1 MTLSA
6 YLKNQLTIS
15 HTLFGGRMSLVLEK
29 FHDGGLFMYFILI
42 FAVATVGLI
51 VERARALYSSVKEPA
66 ADFRNRILA
75 HLPKGDYAAAA
86 EAARSSVPTTALNG
100 IVETGCR
107 LRANAAGEEELQ
119 ARMDEKLAEEISK
132 IDRRTGF
139 LAMFGNVSTL
149 LGLLGTISGM
159 ISSFAA
165 VASANPAE
173 RATMLSAGISEAM
186 NCTAFGLLVAIPA
199 LVAYAIFQNRTDRI
213 VTHLTQATA
222 QIYHDLLF
230 YTEGNVPQAARE
242 TAKRTAAATS
252 LNAQPVG
259 A

>member
-1 MTLSA
+1 
-6 YLKNQLTIS
+6 
-15 HTLFGGRMSLVLEK
+15 MSLILEK
-29 FHDGGLFMYFILI
+29 FHAGGVFMYFILI
-42 FAVATVGLI
+42 FAVCTVGFI
-51 VERARALYSSVKEPA
+51 VERAIALYSKVKEPA
-66 ADFRNRILA
+66 ADFRQKIMA
-75 HLPKGDYAAAA
+75 YLPKGDYAGAAL
-86 EAARSSVPTTALNG
+86 AAKTAVPATALNN
-100 IVETGCR
+100 IIEVGCR
-107 LRANAAGEEELQ
+107 LRATHAGEEELQ

-132 IDRRTGF
+132 IDRRIGF

-165 VASANPAE
+165 VASANPAD

-199 LVAYAIFQNRTDRI
+199 LVFYAIFQNRTDRI
-213 VTHLTQATA
+213 VTQLSQVTA

-230 YTEGNVPQAARE
+230 YTEGQGVTE
-242 TAKRTAAATS
+242 TAKQSVTRGATAPN

>member
-1 MTLSA
+1 
-6 YLKNQLTIS
+6 
-15 HTLFGGRMSLVLEK
+15 MSLIIEK
-29 FHDGGLFMYFILI
+29 FHAGGAFMYFILI
-42 FAVATVGLI
+42 FGVATVGFI
-51 VERARALYSSVKEPA
+51 VERARALYGAVKEPA
-66 ADFRNRILA
+66 ADFRQRILA
-75 HLPKGDYAAAA
+75 HLPKGDFRAAA
-86 EAARSSVPTTALNG
+86 EAARTAQPYTSLNT
-100 IVETGCR
+100 IVETGCL

-165 VASANPAE
+165 VASANPAD

-199 LVAYAIFQNRTDRI
+199 LVSFAIFQNRTDRV
-213 VTHLTQATA
+213 VTQLTQATA
-222 QIYHDLLF
+222 KIYHDLLF
-230 YTEGNVPQAARE
+230 LTEPTP
-242 TAKRTAAATS
+242 TAHEELSVKRPLAGLTT
-252 LNAQPVG
+252 QTVG
-259 A
+259 V

>member
-1 MTLSA
+1 
-6 YLKNQLTIS
+6 
-15 HTLFGGRMSLVLEK
+15 MSVILDK
-29 FHDGGLFMYFILI
+29 FHDGGAFMYFILI
-42 FAVATVGLI
+42 FAVATVGFI
-51 VERARALYSSVKEPA
+51 VERSLALYSKVKEPA
-66 ADFRNRILA
+66 ADFRQKILA
-75 HLPKGDYAAAA
+75 YLPKGDFLAAA
-86 EAARSSVPTTALNG
+86 EAARTAVPPTALNS
-100 IVETGCR
+100 IVEAGCR

-159 ISSFAA
+159 ITSFAA
-165 VASANPAE
+165 VANANPAD

-213 VTHLTQATA
+213 VTQLTQTTS

-230 YTEGNVPQAARE
+230 YTEGTTASEPAKQATR
-242 TAKRTAAATS
+242 AAAPQ